1 MSEQHEEHVF
11 DVEIIPTTAEEQAA
25 MDRPQIFEEPTAII
39 GREVYLV
46 NDTNEDPDSD
56 PAPKEA

>member
-1 MSEQHEEHVF
+1 MSEQHE
-11 DVEIIPTTAEEQAA
+11 EIIPTTAEEQAA
-25 MDRPQIFEEPTAII
+25 MDRPQVFEEPTAVI

-56 PAPKEA
+56 PNAEEA

>member
-1 MSEQHEEHVF
+1 MSEQYE
-11 DVEIIPTTAEEQAA
+11 EIIPTTAEEQAA
-25 MDRPQIFEEPTAII
+25 MDRPQIFAEPTAVI

-56 PAPKEA
+56 PNAEEA